1 MKTVI
6 LYATRHGA
14 AEEAALLIQ
23 KKLGEADVFNIKKDP
38 IGDLGGYDT
47 VIVGGSIHAG
57 RIQPAV
63 RKLLGKHAELLLE
76 KRLGLYLCCMYE
88 GETAQEQFDDAFPQ
102 HLRDHAVVCGL
113 FGGKFDLEKMSFF
126 ERAIVKQVAGVTQSV
141 SKIDKEA
148 IAAFAEQMGGGA
160 GVK

>member
-1 MKTVI
+1 MKTAI

-14 AEEAALLIQ
+14 SREAAELIR
-23 KKLGEADVFNIKKDP
+23 KKLGEADIFDLKKDR
-38 IGDLGGYDT
+38 IGDLSGYDT

-76 KRLGLYLCCMYE
+76 KRLGLYLSCMYE
-88 GETAQEQFDDAFPQ
+88 GETAKEQFDDAFPQ
-102 HLRDHAVVCGL
+102 SLRDHATACGL

-126 ERAIVKQVAGVTQSV
+126 EKAVVKQVAGVTESV
-141 SKIDKEA
+141 SKLDEEA
-148 IAAFAEQMGGGA
+148 IEVFAVQFA
-160 GVK
+160 Q